1 MPQPSSPVLAKL
13 PHAADTP
20 PRLAIP
26 PAGLL
31 QLAGSIVLLGGAW
44 PITKYALQLGASP
57 LWFAEGRAALSGLA
71 AFVLLTLLRRL
82 RLPRRRDLPALLAVG
97 LLQLAA
103 FFAFA
108 HEAAAWVPAGRT
120 AILSNVT
127 TIFVVPL
134 SVLVL
139 RERIS
144 PRAWLSVG
152 LGLAGIIVL
161 MGPWAI
167 DWTSAPV
174 LVGHAF
180 LLAAAGC
187 WGCAIIVVRRFPPAL
202 SMLQLLPWCFA
213 LASAA
218 LLLLIAGRGD
228 ALGHWSGG
236 SLAIL
241 AFIGL
246 IGGPVGTWC
255 VMQASVTL
263 PALVASV
270 GFLATPAAGLLGATL
285 FLGERLGPDLLIGA
299 ALILSGVGVAAWPRR
314 RA

>member
-1 MPQPSSPVLAKL
+1 LQPLSSP
-13 PHAADTP
+13 AAPLQAPT

-31 QLAGSIVLLGGAW
+31 QIAGSIILLGGAW
-44 PITKYALQLGASP
+44 PITKYALTQGASP
-57 LWFAEGRAALSGLA
+57 LWFAEGRAALSGLSA
-71 AFVLLTLLRRL
+71 LLLLSVMRRL
-82 RLPRRRDLPALLAVG
+82 RIPRARDLPAILAVG

-103 FFAFA
+103 FFALV
-108 HEAAAWVPAGRT
+108 HEATAWVAAGRT
-120 AILSNVT
+120 AILSNAT

-139 RERIS
+139 HERIALRS
-144 PRAWLSVG
+144 WVSVAFG
-152 LGLAGIIVL
+152 LLGTAVL

-167 DWTSAPV
+167 DWSSTRV

-180 LLAAAGC
+180 LLGAAAC
-187 WGCAIIVVRRFPPAL
+187 WAVAIIAVRRWPPRS
-202 SMLQLLPWCFA
+202 SMLELLPWCFG
-213 LASAA
+213 LASIV
-218 LLLLIAGRGD
+218 LPLLILQQGAAMGN
-228 ALGHWSGG
+228 WSSG

-241 AFIGL
+241 AFVGL

-270 GFLATPAAGLLGATL
+270 GFLATPAAGLLGATW
-285 FLGERLGPDLLIGA
+285 FLGEPLGPDLIAGA
-299 ALILSGVGVAAWPRR
+299 VLILAGVGVAAWPRR
-314 RA
+314 RR